1 MDSLFPEDGDW
12 MGPIRALAS
21 TIEGDVFD
29 AEELREDLRVRIT
42 QPELPTDVDY
52 VRVMSLHKSKGLTA
66 DLVVVIGCV
75 EGLVPTLTDGTP
87 AEQAKSLEEQRRL
100 FYVAITRTR
109 RALVISSMTQLP
121 RKLAYSM
128 GAQVRKGNLWHA
140 PTIAS
145 RFLAELGPSRP
156 AAVLG
161 TTILEG
167 EPA

>member
-1 MDSLFPEDGDW
+1 VDALFPGDRDW
-12 MGPIRALAS
+12 TSFIRSLAS
-21 TIEGDVFD
+21 TIEGDEFD
-29 AEELREDLRVRIT
+29 AQQLRETLRIGIT

-66 DLVVVIGCV
+66 DLIAVVGCI

-87 AEQAKSLEEQRRL
+87 AEQTASLEEQRRL

-109 RALVISSMTQLP
+109 QVLILSSVTQL
-121 RKLAYSM
+121 RRNLAYRM
-128 GAQVRKGNLWHA
+128 GAQVRGWSTVNA
-140 PTIAS
+140 TTIAS

-161 TTILEG
+161 TTVLEG